1 MANIA
6 IFGGTFNPF
15 HIGHYEM
22 LSAICNL
29 NYIDRVFVM
38 PDKIPP
44 HKTFDK
50 TVDDIHR

>member
-22 LSAICNL
+22 LNSVCRFDFVNK
-29 NYIDRVFVM
+29 VFVM

-44 HKTFDK
+44 HKKCDY
-50 TVDDIHR
+50 IR